1 MFKVYQNFNL
11 KFDSSNIIVD
21 RKNDVNE
28 TEENKVLILDQ
39 KIEIKE
45 DLK

>member
-28 TEENKVLILDQ
+28 TKENKVLILDQ
-39 KIEIKE
+39 KIEIK
-45 DLK
+45 